1 MYLSRS
7 INGMDMCNVFNYPSK
22 MTKNV
27 QALSYVISEAQK
39 DNIILKK
46 GEKFRGHEFHYSKID
61 IGDSKPDYA
70 FKILRGKGISKSLDG
85 LMEKNTVASYVHT
98 HVAACPQFGL
108 NFTKNSFS
116 HD

>member
-1 MYLSRS
+1 
-7 INGMDMCNVFNYPSK
+7 MCNVFNYPST

-46 GEKFRGHEFHYSKID
+46 GEYFRGHEFHYSKVD
-61 IGDSKPDYA
+61 IGNSNPEFA
-70 FKILRGKGISKSLDG
+70 FKILRGKGIFGSKGRIDG
-85 LMEKNTVASYVHT
+85 KNTVASYVHT

-108 NFTKNSFS
+108 NFTRNACLQSRK
-116 HD
+116 